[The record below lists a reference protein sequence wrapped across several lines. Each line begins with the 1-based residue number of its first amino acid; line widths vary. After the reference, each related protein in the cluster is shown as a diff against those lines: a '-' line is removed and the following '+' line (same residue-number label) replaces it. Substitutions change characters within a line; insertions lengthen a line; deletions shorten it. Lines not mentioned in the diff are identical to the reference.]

1 MKSLFLLFF
10 LLYLQPGLAQQT
22 DPPDE
27 VLLENLLHEFLEG
40 ASENDFEVH
49 YNFWAD
55 DLIYTSA
62 TGERIT
68 KADILNGLSVSDEP
82 DENRAAYSAEDI
94 RINVYGET
102 AVVAFR
108 LIAEVPL
115 NSGKTE
121 LMEFH
126 NTGTFLKRDGKWQA
140 VAWQATQIQ

>member
-1 MKSLFLLFF
+1 MKLLSLIFLLF
-10 LLYLQPGLAQQT
+10 YLISALALQT

-27 VLLENLLHEFLEG
+27 VLLENLLHEFLAG
-40 ASENDFEVH
+40 ASVNDYEVH
-49 YNFWAD
+49 DNFWAD

-62 TGERIT
+62 SGERIS
-68 KADILNGLSVSDEP
+68 KPDILNGLSVGEEP
-82 DENRAAYSAEDI
+82 VEHRPAYSAEDI
-94 RINVYGET
+94 RINVYEEA

-115 NSGKTE
+115 DSGKAD
-121 LMEFH
+121 LLEFH

>member
-10 LLYLQPGLAQQT
+10 LLYLQPELVLHT

-27 VLLENLLHEFLEG
+27 VFLENLLHEFLAG
-40 ASENDFEVH
+40 ASMNDYEVH
-49 YNFWAD
+49 DNFWAD

-82 DENRAAYSAEDI
+82 DENSPAYSAEDI

-115 NSGKTE
+115 NSDKTE